1 MDSRRELQQYLLM
14 TASPASMKN
23 CCSRGGTACVSYD
36 STAMSHTHHDVP
48 NSDVSIKRTSKH
60 PRTSFKH
67 STLSHIFTY
76 VSA

>member
-36 STAMSHTHHDVP
+36 STAMSHTHHDVR
-48 NSDVSIKRTSKH
+48 IKITSKH